1 MISVKKIAAAGALFA
16 AAVSANADAVSF
28 RYDDNQS
35 VEIWQTL
42 ADVFRKHDAR
52 FGLSLIPC
60 SFGADN
66 AEWCK
71 LICQLESEG
80 FEIYDHTP
88 QHNTLSMRLPED
100 SPLLKELANAPFV
113 DHINGNKVCLKYDLG
128 SSTVIKTVKIDIRNK
143 NEIVCKT
150 PGATINHR
158 SMLDFNGKQYY
169 AVQNKDKL
177 QIYSI
182 WGENNIEMPD
192 TNDVE
197 VKVLKHAFR
206 PYPGAVDF
214 LVKQSQAGFRK
225 IGLKKMPTV
234 WIQPGGLYPH
244 YETEGLGEVLLK
256 HGYVSASTASFKSAK
271 GFNDPD
277 LERSAFAMRWGDF
290 NLENLNLQLAKYKI
304 ARATACHRV
313 AIGSSHVT
321 PARRGKLKEYAAL
334 HDELLVWLKKN
345 NIKVMTQS
353 ELALYLRDHK
363 IDADKNIMPA
373 FSRDIDGNGRPDG
386 YDLARK
392 TSFSNGAFNL
402 VHMGNLLSINKLCGL
417 PQGKV
422 KFTADWE
429 GTFAGQIK
437 FIFIGSKGRV
447 LGQQIIPVEFSKSK
461 GVKSESVFDIPKGTV
476 ALQFIIISN
485 NAKSKAVLKNLDLR
499 AAK

>member
-1 MISVKKIAAAGALFA
+1 MISMKKIAAAGALFA

-66 AEWCK
+66 AEWRK

-113 DHINGNKVCLKYDLG
+113 DHINGNKVCLKYYVG

-143 NEIVCKT
+143 NQILCKT
-150 PGATINHR
+150 PGAEIAHR
-158 SMLDFNGKQYY
+158 AMLDFNGKQYY
-169 AVQNKDKL
+169 AVKNKDIL
-177 QIYSI
+177 QLYSI

-206 PYPGAVDF
+206 PYPGAMDF
-214 LVKQSQAGFRK
+214 LVKQSQEGFRK
-225 IGLKKMPTV
+225 IGLKKMPKV
-234 WIQPGGLYPH
+234 WIGPGGLYPH
-244 YETEGLGEVLLK
+244 FETEGLREVLLK
-256 HGYVSASTASFKSAK
+256 YGYVSASTSFFASPK

-277 LERSAFAMRWGDF
+277 WERNRFAMRWGTF
-290 NLENLNLQLAKYKI
+290 NLENMNLQLSKRLI
-304 ARATACHRV
+304 AMTTACNRV
-313 AIGSSHVT
+313 AIASSHVK
-321 PARRGKLKEYAAL
+321 PARSGKLKEYAAL
-334 HDELLVWLKKN
+334 HDQLLAWLKKN

-353 ELALYLRDHK
+353 ELAMYLRDHK
-363 IDADKNIMPA
+363 IDPDKNIMPA
-373 FSRDIDGNGRPDG
+373 FSRDIDEDGRPDG
-386 YDLARK
+386 YVFSRK
-392 TSFSNGAFNL
+392 TTFANGAVRL
-402 VHMGNLLSINKLCGL
+402 TSKGNLLEIKQLCGL
-417 PQGKV
+417 PEGKV
-422 KFTADWE
+422 KFTADWS
-429 GTFAGQIK
+429 GTFDGKIN
-437 FIFIGSKGRV
+437 FVFHSSKAK
-447 LGQQIIPVEFSKSK
+447 LGEQTLPVAFTNSP
-461 GVKSESVFDIPKGTV
+461 GVKSEFEFDIPKGTS
-476 ALQFIIISN
+476 ALHFSIVSGSDKN
-485 NAKSKAVLKNLDLR
+485 KALLKNLDLR
-499 AAK
+499 RVVK